1 LIGIQVN
8 VIPDIPN
15 TLLTIVA
22 SLILYF
28 IFRRY
33 AWSKVKT
40 MLDNRANLIANNLS
54 ESEEAKN
61 TSLELQKEY
70 EEKLREA
77 KNEASDIIANAR
89 AYSDELK
96 AKAIKESKEEAKK
109 EYEKGVKDLELE
121 RQKVLSSVN
130 DDIIDMAMLTASKVL
145 NEKSDNSID
154 RSMVEKFVLDMG
166 ASNE

>member
-1 LIGIQVN
+1 MIGIQVN

-28 IFRRY
+28 VFKRF
-33 AWSKVKT
+33 AWSKIKT
-40 MLDNRANLIANNLS
+40 MLDNRANLIEKNLNQ
-54 ESEEAKN
+54 SEEAKN

-70 EEKLREA
+70 EMKLQEA

-96 AKAIKESKEEAKK
+96 AKAIKESKEEAKI
-109 EYEKGVKDLELE
+109 EYDKGMRSLDLE
-121 RQKVLSSVN
+121 RKKVLSSVN
-130 DDIIDMAMLTASKVL
+130 EDIIDMAMLTAGKVL
-145 NEKSDNSID
+145 SEQADKTVD
-154 RSMVEKFVLDMG
+154 RSMIEKFVLDMG

>member
-1 LIGIQVN
+1 MIGIQVN